1 MNRPLWQRWLLAAL
15 VFALIAGL
23 LTWLMPGGKRYD
35 LQLADGRTV
44 SVLMTT
50 YGTRHVYEE
59 GSALAKWV
67 AKLAGPARAQRFGFR
82 THSTATPTP
91 SAVVWTEW
99 TNLITNRPPRYA
111 SLRDVSGFETEPVFL
126 SVETSSS
133 SDKSR
138 SVIAWRFENYPRR
151 AESFEIRF
159 HDRAPPYR
167 PDPLGALRVRNI
179 PLTNIPP
186 LSGAEPPITVVED
199 GIAFTLV
206 KLSSG
211 EALPSWRRGTES
223 GLAPWTTATFEVKE
237 HGRVSTNWTI
247 RRITATGATS
257 NSFTVLYPKVAVKDG
272 RLTPG
277 FANVLW
283 TDEPDWNLS
292 VEFARARN
300 FSQEDLWTLRGVP
313 ATRTNALLTTNFPAA
328 IQGGVQ
334 AGLTLQRAAMLSGTE
349 GGYLRTTDLGL
360 SFTSL
365 VSNLRVELTRAV
377 DNHGRELKFGD
388 GVYLWPF
395 SGPSGRY
402 VAGLELAA
410 DTESVDLTF
419 AFQQPHR
426 IEFKVKPTFVRTNSS
441 SPFPA
446 PGK

>member
-1 MNRPLWQRWLLAAL
+1 MNRPLWQRWLIAAMA
-15 VFALIAGL
+15 FALIAGL
-23 LTWLMPGGKRYD
+23 LTWLMPGGGQYD
-35 LQLADGRTV
+35 LRLADGRAV
-44 SVLMTT
+44 SLIQTT

-59 GSALAKWV
+59 GSVLAKWV

-82 THSTATPTP
+82 THSTTTPTP
-91 SAVVWTEW
+91 SVVIWTEW
-99 TNLITNRPPRYA
+99 TKLITNRPPRYA
-111 SLRDVSGFETEPVFL
+111 SLRAVSGFETEPGFL
-126 SVETSSS
+126 SLESSS

-138 SVIAWRFENYPRR
+138 SVIAWRFDSFPRR
-151 AESFEIRF
+151 AEAFEIRF
-159 HDRAPPYR
+159 HDRSPPYR
-167 PDPLGALRVRNI
+167 PDPLGAVVVRNGAQV
-179 PLTNIPP
+179 NVPP
-186 LSGAEPPITVVED
+186 LGGQEPPVSVAQD
-199 GIAFTLV
+199 GLTFTLV

-211 EALPSWRRGTES
+211 EALPPWRRGTES

-237 HGRVSTNWTI
+237 SGRVSTNWTI

-257 NSFTVLYPKVAVKDG
+257 NSFTVMYPKVAVKDG

-283 TDEPDWNLS
+283 PDEPDWNLS

-300 FSQEDLWTLRGVP
+300 FSPEDLWTLRGVP
-313 ATRTNALLTTNFPAA
+313 VTRTNTLLTTNFPAA
-328 IQGGVQ
+328 IHGGVQ
-334 AGLTLQRAAMLSGTE
+334 AGLSLQRAAMLSGAE
-349 GGYLRTTDLGL
+349 EGYLRTTDLGL

-365 VSNLRVELTRAV
+365 VANLRVELTRAV

-419 AFQQPHR
+419 AFQPPYR
-426 IEFKVKPTFVRTNSS
+426 IEFKVKPTFVRTNFS

>member
-1 MNRPLWQRWLLAAL
+1 MNRPIWQRWLLAA
-15 VFALIAGL
+15 VAFALIAGL
-23 LTWLMPGGKRYD
+23 LAWLMPGGERFD

-44 SVLMTT
+44 SVLQTT

-59 GSALAKWV
+59 GSVLAKWV

-82 THSTATPTP
+82 SHTTMTLTPGI
-91 SAVVWTEW
+91 VVWTAW
-99 TNLITNRPPRYA
+99 MKSSSNRPPRYA
-111 SLRDVSGFETEPVFL
+111 SLREVSGFETEPVFL
-126 SVETSSS
+126 SVETLS
-133 SDKSR
+133 SDKTR

-159 HDRAPPYR
+159 HERSPPYR
-167 PDPLGALRVRNI
+167 PDPLGALLVRNV
-179 PLTNIPP
+179 PLTNFPP
-186 LSGAEPPITVVED
+186 LGGQEPPVTVVEG
-199 GIAFTLV
+199 GITFTLV

-211 EALPSWRRGTES
+211 EALPPWRRGTES

-237 HGRVSTNWTI
+237 HGRASTNWTI

-257 NSFTVLYPKVAVKDG
+257 NSFTVLYPKVAMKDG

-277 FANVLW
+277 FVSVLW
-283 TDEPDWNLS
+283 PDEPDWNLS
-292 VEFARARN
+292 VEFVGTRN
-300 FSQEDLWTLRGVP
+300 FSPEDLWTLRSVP
-313 ATRTNALLTTNFPAA
+313 ATRTNALFTTNFPAS

-334 AGLTLQRAAMLSGTE
+334 AGLSLQPAAMLPGAE

-419 AFQQPHR
+419 AFQQPRR
-426 IEFKVKPTFVRTNSS
+426 IEFKVKPAFVRTNFSS
-441 SPFPA
+441 TFPA
-446 PGK
+446 PDK

>member
-1 MNRPLWQRWLLAAL
+1 MNRPLWQRWLLAAMA
-15 VFALIAGL
+15 FALIAGL
-23 LTWLMPGGKRYD
+23 LTWLMPGGGKFD

-44 SVLMTT
+44 SVLKTT
-50 YGTRHVYEE
+50 HGNLHTYEE

-82 THSTATPTP
+82 AHWTSTPTTTM
-91 SAVVWTEW
+91 VVWTEW
-99 TNLITNRPPRYA
+99 TKSISNRPPRYA
-111 SLRDVSGFETEPVFL
+111 SLREVSGFETEPVFL
-126 SVETSSS
+126 SVESSS
-133 SDKSR
+133 PDKSR
-138 SVIAWRFENYPRR
+138 SVIAWRFDSFPRR

-167 PDPLGALRVRNI
+167 AAPLGSVLVRNVVRANA
-179 PLTNIPP
+179 LP
-186 LSGAEPPITVVED
+186 LSGAEPPVSVVED
-199 GIAFTLV
+199 GITFTLV

-257 NSFTVLYPKVAVKDG
+257 NSFTVMYPKVAVKDG

-283 TDEPDWNLS
+283 PDEPDWILA
-292 VEFARARN
+292 VEFVGTRN
-300 FSQEDLWTLRGVP
+300 FSKEDIWTLRGVP
-313 ATRTNALLTTNFPAA
+313 ATRTNAMFTTNFPAL
-328 IQGGVQ
+328 IHGGVW
-334 AGLTLQRAAMLSGTE
+334 AGLSLQRATMLSGSD
-349 GGYLRTTDLGL
+349 GSYLRTTDLGL

-365 VSNLRVELTRAV
+365 VSNLRVELARAV
-377 DNHGRELKFGD
+377 DNRGRELKFGD
-388 GVYLWPF
+388 GVYLWPL

-419 AFQQPHR
+419 AFQQPRR
-426 IEFKVKPTFVRTNSS
+426 IEFKVKPTFVRTNFSS
-441 SPFPA
+441 TFPA